1 MGGAKMGFFAW
12 IREGVRR
19 AVLLGFS
26 DAITEI
32 GHRQDG
38 EELGGQLASSLQQS
52 AAIEGATKST
62 GTVTLAPPPG
72 RKRLGKSLEQI
83 RNEKAA

>member
-1 MGGAKMGFFAW
+1 MGFFIW

-26 DAITEI
+26 DAISEI
-32 GHRQDG
+32 GQRRESEDLGEHLATSIRQ
-38 EELGGQLASSLQQS
+38 SL
-52 AAIEGATKST
+52 AIEEQAKST
-62 GTVTLAPPPG
+62 GATTTLAPPPG

-83 RNEKAA
+83 RGEKAA